1 MYLEEMPNADFCRKR
16 YNAPLDHEFFERSLQ
31 FPLLLILDYILS
43 YHLDHKVLSEIIGP
57 P

>member
-1 MYLEEMPNADFCRKR
+1 MYLEEMPKRDFCRKR